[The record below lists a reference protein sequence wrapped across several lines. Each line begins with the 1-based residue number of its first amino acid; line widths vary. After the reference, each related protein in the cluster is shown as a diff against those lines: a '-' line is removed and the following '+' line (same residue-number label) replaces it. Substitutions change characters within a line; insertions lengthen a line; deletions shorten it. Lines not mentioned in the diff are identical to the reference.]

1 MKGLA
6 EKFRAGPTQVNPA
19 LLSTAG
25 DDRRDP
31 AVALNLMSRLLSVS
45 LATKGRDEPRRQ
57 HWPETRERVY
67 EVVIRVLTSKRVN
80 SLIIDSDS
88 SNKVLQQTGPR
99 HNSGTAGG
107 NYATSV
113 VAGTAFR
120 ICSNRLAMLSGFRLL
135 WSIKKRSIV
144 AGLPRCSLSRLG
156 QRSKNSAT
164 IFEPISSNQSNT

>member
-88 SNKVLQQTGPR
+88 SNKVLQQTGPCY
-99 HNSGTAGG
+99 NSGTAGG
-107 NYATSV
+107 KDRHISS
-113 VAGTAFR
+113 R
-120 ICSNRLAMLSGFRLL
+120 
-135 WSIKKRSIV
+135 WK
-144 AGLPRCSLSRLG
+144 GLPNLFQPARDAFG
-156 QRSKNSAT
+156 FAT
-164 IFEPISSNQSNT
+164 IVVDKKALVLRRPGPS